1 MRENLPGGKM
11 VKDHN
16 EGMID
21 RIFRVVF
28 GIVFITGGLLYLA
41 PFVSYLVMLLGVL
54 LVITGLMGK
63 CPAYS
68 VLGISTCGGMCD
80 IKKMPKAKK

>member
-16 EGMID
+16 VGMID
-21 RIFRVVF
+21 RLFRVVF

-41 PFVSYLVMLLGVL
+41 PFVSYVVLLLGVI
-54 LVITGLMGK
+54 LVVTGLMGK
-63 CPAYS
+63 CPLYS
-68 VLGISTCGGMCD
+68 VLGINTCGGMCD
-80 IKKMPKAKK
+80 LKKMPKSKN